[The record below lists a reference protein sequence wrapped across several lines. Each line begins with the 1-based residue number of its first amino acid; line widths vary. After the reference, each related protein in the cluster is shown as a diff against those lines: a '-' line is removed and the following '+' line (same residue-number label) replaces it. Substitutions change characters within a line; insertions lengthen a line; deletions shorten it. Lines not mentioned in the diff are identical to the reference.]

1 MKSESEQTKTAEE
14 EEEDSQFDEDIDW
27 SDVENSI
34 KQIKK
39 CPGHSVTFPIGKYL
53 AFFRTITTTMTDHTF
68 PSISANTPHQMVWLK
83 TLSNLHFVVYSVY

>member
-1 MKSESEQTKTAEE
+1 MKTESEQTKTGEEE

-27 SDVENSI
+27 DVVENSI

-53 AFFRTITTTMTDHTF
+53 AF
-68 PSISANTPHQMVWLK
+68 SAR
-83 TLSNLHFVVYSVY
+83 LSQR